1 MDRNAAVCFLFILI
15 SCTIDNQSDVG
26 HDQFENNVF

>member
-15 SCTIDNQSDVG
+15 PCTIGNQSDVG
-26 HDQFENNVF
+26 HAQFENNVF